1 MTLTATPND
10 LDVPYDLSESQRR
23 AFRED
28 GFIRLP
34 KVLSGETLAHFAGE
48 ITRLTLELNPNKDKP
63 LDARDTYGKAFIQVG
78 NLWEHS
84 PFVKQFSF
92 SKRLARIAAEL
103 LDCDGVRMYHDQALY
118 KEPGGGFTP
127 WHADQQYWPF
137 ATAKCVTAWI
147 PLQATPLEMG
157 PLCFGKG
164 THVKN
169 MGRDLEISDDSE
181 QRIREMIQQNGV
193 VEVFESYAAGDVSF
207 HLGWTL
213 HRAGPN
219 TTSEPRRVHT
229 IIYMDQDIRLAVPKN
244 KNQEVDRQEL
254 APGVSVGEVIDGPRT
269 PVIYTNRIGQG

>member
-1 MTLTATPND
+1 MTLTTMNFSD
-10 LDVPYDLSESQRR
+10 LDAPYALSDADKR

-34 KVLSGETLAHFAGE
+34 AVLSDETLAHFADE
-48 ITRLTLELNPNKDKP
+48 ITRLTLELNPNKGKP

-84 PFVKQFSF
+84 TLVKQLSF
-92 SKRLARIAAEL
+92 SRRLGRIASEL
-103 LDCDGVRMYHDQALY
+103 LDCGGVRMYHDQALY
-118 KEPGGGFTP
+118 KEPGGGYTP

-147 PLQATPLEMG
+147 PLQATPIEMG

-164 THVKN
+164 THLKKL
-169 MGRDLEISDDSE
+169 GRDLEIGDESE
-181 QRIREMIQQNGV
+181 RRIREMISANGV
-193 VEVFESYAAGDVSF
+193 VEVFEPYALGDVSF

-219 TTSEPRRVHT
+219 TTAQPRRVHT
-229 IIYMDQDIRLAVPKN
+229 IIYMDEDMRLAAPKN
-244 KNQEVDRQEL
+244 KNQDVDRQEL
-254 APGVSVGEVIDGPRT
+254 APHVNVGDVIAGPRT
-269 PVIYTNRIGQG
+269 PVIYSRNEV